1 MTDQRTRGLPQRLMY
16 VENRNGGLIDGSPA
30 RIGWVSFSKTGK
42 TVYYRGLELAS
53 IGGSGISGNFMDVE
67 TARNTGSQAS
77 RNAARTTTPKKEAS
91 APRSMRTLWTPISP
105 CERTARARG

>member
-42 TVYYRGLELAS
+42 TVYYRSLELAS
-53 IGGSGISGNFMDVE
+53 IGGSGISGNFMDAE
-67 TARNTGSQAS
+67 TREEYWVSGVKKRGSNNHPKERS
-77 RNAARTTTPKKEAS
+77 VRTEIDADALDAYQS
-91 APRSMRTLWTPISP
+91 L
-105 CERTARARG
+105 RADS